1 LEQREAVQLPEQGL
15 TLDAPSRAM
24 VWGPDI
30 ALVRGAARVSGGRG
44 DALVDLHEAEHRRRS
59 AVGLC
64 AVTDLGLLDRLL
76 ALPSDEVV
84 RWDDLSQDDARRL
97 RAAPEGVVEC
107 TLLGVRRVLSYPV
120 SVPLVLVRSRSWR
133 RGLQRASA
141 FEPFAQRV
149 LILEGTHRDLRQLTW
164 EADVTGVGVWIQD
177 DSAIRVV
184 VSPAPWR
191 QLYVKAAAWRFRER
205 AYQCLVNAMRLEA

>member
-1 LEQREAVQLPEQGL
+1 MKLCSYLSKVLSRCAARPAVRETGVAFV
-15 TLDAPSRAM
+15 S
-24 VWGPDI
+24 
-30 ALVRGAARVSGGRG
+30 GAARVSGGTG
-44 DALVDLHEAEHRRRS
+44 DALVELHEAEHQRRL

-76 ALPSDEVV
+76 ALPPGELV
-84 RWDDLSQDDARRL
+84 RWDDLNPDDGRRF

-107 TLLGVRRVLSYPV
+107 TSPGVRRVLTYPV
-120 SVPLVLVRSRSWR
+120 SVPMVLVRSRSWR

-149 LILEGTHRDLRQLTW
+149 LLLEGADRDLYQLTW
-164 EADVTGVGVWIQD
+164 EADVLGVGVWIHDGRALQE
-177 DSAIRVV
+177 VV
-184 VSPAPWR
+184 APAPWR

-205 AYQCLVNAMRLEA
+205 AYQGLVNAMHPEA

>member
-1 LEQREAVQLPEQGL
+1 MQLTPQSL
-15 TLDAPSRAM
+15 MLDAPSRAT
-24 VWGPDI
+24 VWGPGV
-30 ALVRGAARVSGGRG
+30 ALAHGAARVSGGTG
-44 DALVDLHEAEHRRRS
+44 DALVELHEPEHQRRS
-59 AVGLC
+59 AVDLC

-76 ALPSDEVV
+76 ALPLGELV
-84 RWDDLSQDDARRL
+84 RWDDLSLDDERRL

-107 TLLGVRRVLSYPV
+107 TSPGVRRVLSYPV

-149 LILEGTHRDLRQLTW
+149 LILEGTHRNLCQLTW
-164 EADVTGVGVWIQD
+164 EADVLGVGVWIQD
-177 DSAIRVV
+177 SAAIREVV
-184 VSPAPWR
+184 APAPWR

-205 AYQCLVNAMRLEA
+205 AYQSLVNAMRLEA